1 MVVISASV
9 CTKAGKIVFARQ
21 FVPISRIKIEEYIAN
36 FPKLIEAGKAGAYC
50 AGKQVTHIETE
61 SIRYVYL
68 PIEKLY
74 LVLVTSKNSNIIE
87 DLAIVKQLHQVLTWQ
102 CN

>member
-1 MVVISASV
+1 M
-9 CTKAGKIVFARQ
+9 F
-21 FVPISRIKIEEYIAN
+21 
-36 FPKLIEAGKAGAYC
+36 L
-50 AGKQVTHIETE
+50 GKQCTHIETE

-87 DLAIVKQLHQVLTWQ
+87 DLAIVKQLHQVVTW
-102 CN
+102 